1 MIHLYSIVS
10 VCTLFNLFSTSL
22 CLKRLPPI
30 EENNIAA
37 TEAIIRYTINKLFLL
52 LKLNGSVKAKSQDYS
67 KVHKYFTSLTLQ
79 DNDNLKEIAK
89 QTRVSYKNINE
100 TDFIAII
107 NDVLAEGTT
116 VNENNEENES
126 DENVTHYIEQFLRKL
141 QLLKEMYSV
150 DKVYTNINMDVLKA
164 MNKNDKS
171 SNVTYDSFKI
181 VGNNTTTEESE
192 FWESSGR
199 RIFKGERTKIKH
211 FPFMA
216 TIQIFNNF
224 HCAGSIIKS
233 DLIITASSC
242 LQLAYNNRLFRE
254 NPAFLSARVGS
265 SFYNGG
271 GEVISV
277 QEVYFHPSYDPKTL
291 RNNICLL
298 RLSRHL
304 KFRRKIRSVKKID
317 FDRHESTLS
326 MTTSGITIVGWGAKE
341 HSPIIGS
348 PWKNIIS
355 FAELHVYPLEDCQ
368 DVYSKA
374 YVTKKNFCAG
384 FISRGGGACNR
395 DVGGPGIVENKLMG
409 IISFGSPV
417 CGSPDM
423 PTVFTKV
430 GYYTDWIEEIMEQP
444 VIISKKRTTLK
455 SDFNPFLDQPT
466 HIELEQTTFKI
477 PPLTG
482 EKMKPIPITE
492 IDGQLRISDEKLFK
506 EFLATMFNSQE
517 IAEYEDIINPD
528 NNDVEINDMIVNDE
542 TVLKEAT
549 TENIPED
556 QTMNIPVEED
566 TEAQEEVENQTQIN
580 EVTNKNLEE
589 EENNKYEMNT
599 PAIEEEP
606 ADVDKLN
613 KDLANLLENVQDA
626 GGAGPKGKEDKQT
639 DNEKVL
645 TLLYLSDDDKKS
657 NGGLSIP
664 TEHFEDLTRS
674 KQNVLNILPENE
686 LYALLSE
693 VIQDEVEKIK
703 AGA

>member
-1 MIHLYSIVS
+1 
-10 VCTLFNLFSTSL
+10 
-22 CLKRLPPI
+22 
-30 EENNIAA
+30 
-37 TEAIIRYTINKLFLL
+37 
-52 LKLNGSVKAKSQDYS
+52 
-67 KVHKYFTSLTLQ
+67 
-79 DNDNLKEIAK
+79 
-89 QTRVSYKNINE
+89 
-100 TDFIAII
+100 
-107 NDVLAEGTT
+107 
-116 VNENNEENES
+116 
-126 DENVTHYIEQFLRKL
+126 
-141 QLLKEMYSV
+141 MYSV
-150 DKVYTNINMDVLKA
+150 GKVYANINMDVLKA
-164 MNKNDKS
+164 MKVPTNKNDKS

-181 VGNNTTTEESE
+181 VGNTTIIEENE

-298 RLSRHL
+298 RLARHL

-348 PWKNIIS
+348 PWKNILS

-455 SDFNPFLDQPT
+455 SDFNPFLAQPI
-466 HIELEQTTFKI
+466 HIEPDQTTFKI

-528 NNDVEINDMIVNDE
+528 NGDIEINDMILND
-542 TVLKEAT
+542 
-549 TENIPED
+549 
-556 QTMNIPVEED
+556 ED
-566 TEAQEEVENQTQIN
+566 TEVQEEVENQTQIN
-580 EVTNKNLEE
+580 EVSNKSLEE
-589 EENNKYEMNT
+589 SEKEGNKYEMNT
-599 PAIEEEP
+599 PAIEDEP
-606 ADVDKLN
+606 AGVDNLN
-613 KDLANLLENVQDA
+613 KDLANLLENVQDD
-626 GGAGPKGKEDKQT
+626 GGLGPKKDEDNNVQT
-639 DNEKVL
+639 DDQKVL
-645 TLLYLSDDDKKS
+645 TLLYLSDEDKKS

-693 VIQDEVEKIK
+693 VIQDEVEKIN
-703 AGA
+703 AGT